1 MFLFSCWLH
10 EIFIF
15 VSLTA
20 SCRRFKCFYEGVVDI
35 LLYLIK
41 GLSFPKTLDPKY
53 LYLNIPQFARYPI
66 FPKFRSSKTSVLPVP
81 PVPPDTHCSQYSN
94 FCVTFFFFSSVLLSR
109 LQAIPAP
116 TSYTMCFCPA
126 HLLWCG
132 HKTLPYPA
140 SSPGSACLARPWL
153 FSFG

>member
-15 VSLTA
+15 ISLTA

-53 LYLNIPQFARYPI
+53 LYLNIPQFPRYPI

-81 PVPPDTHCSQYSN
+81 PDTHYSQYSN
-94 FCVTFFFFSSVLLSR
+94 LCVTFFFFPV
-109 LQAIPAP
+109 
-116 TSYTMCFCPA
+116 
-126 HLLWCG
+126 
-132 HKTLPYPA
+132 
-140 SSPGSACLARPWL
+140 
-153 FSFG
+153 FSFRDYRPSQHLPPTQCAFAQLTCSGVAIRHSLILLPLQEVPA